1 MKLFRNRKK
10 NFGKIQG
17 IKMLVMFNCSLFQNF
32 LRNKENLSFEFEFH
46 KRVIIVIIIAEREVV
61 VMEVVSTS
69 KTLKWLISQ
78 QLFVSNELTKNI

>member
-1 MKLFRNRKK
+1 
-10 NFGKIQG
+10 
-17 IKMLVMFNCSLFQNF
+17 MFNCSLFQNF